1 MLHDVLLSAVRL
13 PLLFRGDVLRPS
25 SLAVLVV
32 VVPLAALL
40 LAFKM
45 RSGMRGSIACSWAF
59 LAIYAS
65 WAAGLL
71 FEPSARA
78 QDPLL
83 LDGAGHWINLVPF
96 ATIGAQLRFTSGS
109 ALVQLIGNV
118 LLLLPLGLLGPVV
131 MPSLRRASRLALVAL
146 GCSVAI
152 ELAQLAGTSIRLMNR
167 SVDVDDVIL
176 NVAGALLGWLVWR
189 TIAWLRTRAPR
200 SSAVNELHS

>member
-45 RSGMRGSIACSWAF
+45 RSGMRGGVACSWAF

-71 FEPSARA
+71 FEPSAGA
-78 QDPLL
+78 QDPHL
-83 LDGAGHWINLVPF
+83 LDSVGRWINLVPF
-96 ATIGAQLRFTSGS
+96 ATIGAQVRSASGS

-118 LLLLPLGLLGPVV
+118 GLLLPLGLLGPVV
-131 MPSLRRASRLALVAL
+131 MPSLRRAPRLALVAL
-146 GCSVAI
+146 GGSVAI
-152 ELAQLAGTSIRLMNR
+152 ELAQLAGTSIRLIDR

-189 TIAWLRTRAPR
+189 TIVWLRTRASR
-200 SSAVNELHS
+200 SSAANELHS